1 MNEPGTNLPDASAP
15 FDNGYTV
22 ESLRRQMNLLF
33 AGLIITSFTV
43 TAFLG
48 LQARRA
54 ASDLM
59 VITQRADEMAAISLQ
74 EAQTMQAAFGKLEEF
89 ARTHPDFQ
97 KQILSRY
104 SFKINPGATPAK
116 K

>member
-1 MNEPGTNLPDASAP
+1 MNEPGTDLPNP
-15 FDNGYTV
+15 RPLDNGDTI
-22 ESLRRQMNLLF
+22 ESLRRQLNLLF
-33 AGLIITSFTV
+33 AGLIISSFTL

-54 ASDLM
+54 SSDLM
-59 VITQRADEMAAISLQ
+59 AFAKSTEETTWASQQ
-74 EAQTMQAAFGKLEEF
+74 EAQSLQGFVLKLEEF

-97 KQILSRY
+97 KQILSHYR
-104 SFKINPGATPAK
+104 FNTNAPPAPAK